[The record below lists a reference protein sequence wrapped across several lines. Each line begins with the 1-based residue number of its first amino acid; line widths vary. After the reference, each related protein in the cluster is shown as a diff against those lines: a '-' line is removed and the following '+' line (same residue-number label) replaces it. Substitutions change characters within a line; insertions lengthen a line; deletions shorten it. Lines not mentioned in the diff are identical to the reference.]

1 MTTAAASLHVPSL
14 VDVLYTATRDRILTG
29 ELPAG
34 SPLTEMEVATLY
46 SVARPTAKAAME
58 RLVYDGLL
66 RRASNKTAR
75 VPEMGVDDIRDLYF
89 SRGLLEREVMVELAR
104 RKHVPEAAR
113 RSLRAMREAGR
124 DSAVIKV
131 VGLDIE
137 FHHAL
142 VEAVGS
148 PRLDR
153 LYRSLM
159 GEVQL
164 SMAQVRVTQP
174 LSPSRIARE
183 HSLVLKAIEAGDVDQ
198 VTAAINHHIE
208 HACTRLIG
216 GHLSNRE
223 SAASQAR

>member
-124 DSAVIKV
+124 DSVSSGASTFFGSTPETTSMGTREPNCRAPSSSSRV
-131 VGLDIE
+131 VSG
-137 FHHAL
+137 
-142 VEAVGS
+142 
-148 PRLDR
+148 RC
-153 LYRSLM
+153 
-159 GEVQL
+159 
-164 SMAQVRVTQP
+164 SMVRNEEGATI
-174 LSPSRIARE
+174 LIRSPSFVKEQER
-183 HSLVLKAIEAGDVDQ
+183 S
-198 VTAAINHHIE
+198 
-208 HACTRLIG
+208 ACCSILC
-216 GHLSNRE
+216 L
-223 SAASQAR
+223 